1 MVKVRQIASPVSP
14 GCTVAATVD
23 QSVAVNGSG
32 GIFMSGVL
40 GIGAICEK
48 AERHNLVVEE
58 IGRRVARPIGPAGD
72 YKGHGGAKFH
82 VDFPLGTVA
91 QPVSTL
97 QVSAP
102 GET

>member
-1 MVKVRQIASPVSP
+1 MPIRR
-14 GCTVAATVD
+14 
-23 QSVAVNGSG
+23 SG

-40 GIGAICEK
+40 GIGAICEI

-58 IGRRVARPIGPAGD
+58 IGRRVARPIGPAAD

-102 GET
+102 ARPNSYTSAERCAIRRTR